1 MYLIVITSRER
12 TGGGMHSRAPFLET
26 HNVTEYLNEVDF
38 KAAAFRLLAAGTQFQ
53 AYSAQRLQL
62 TSSVEIA
69 VEK

>member
-1 MYLIVITSRER
+1 
-12 TGGGMHSRAPFLET
+12 MHSRAPFLET